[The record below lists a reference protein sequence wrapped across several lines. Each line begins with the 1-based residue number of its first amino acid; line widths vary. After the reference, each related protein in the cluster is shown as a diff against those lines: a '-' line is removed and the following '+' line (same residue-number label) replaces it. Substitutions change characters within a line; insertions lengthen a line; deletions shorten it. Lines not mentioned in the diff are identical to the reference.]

1 MHSTPK
7 STSSTSPSSSG
18 DGADATVADIGEI
31 ALVERVVEA
40 CGGPTA
46 AGPHVAETLPIVGAG
61 DDAAVIPAPDARVVV
76 TTDMAVEG
84 RHFRTDWSDPEDIG
98 HRVAAANL
106 ADVAAMGARPTGLV
120 VALALP
126 GSTSVAWVRSL
137 MSGIVE
143 EAASVGS
150 RVIGGDITAG
160 DSIVISISALG
171 DLAGREPV
179 LRSGVEEGDV
189 IAVAGRLGWA
199 AAGLA
204 VLGRGFRSPR
214 ALVDAY
220 RRPAPPY
227 AAARAAAEAGAHA
240 LMDISDGLLI
250 DAQRMARASGVG
262 ISLDSA
268 VLPVPEPLAA
278 AASAYN
284 LDPLQWILGGGDDH
298 AFLAAF
304 PPVSSLPEDFL
315 VIGTAIPAE
324 DSAQGVV
331 LVDGRLPEV
340 PAGFEHFRR

>member
-1 MHSTPK
+1 VHSTPK

-18 DGADATVADIGEI
+18 DGADATVADVGEI
-31 ALVERVVEA
+31 ALVERVVEV
-40 CGGPTA
+40 CGGPA
-46 AGPHVAETLPIVGAG
+46 AAASGVGAVLPMVGPG
-61 DDAAVIPAPDARVVV
+61 DDAAVTPAPDGRVVV

-84 RHFRTDWSDPEDIG
+84 RHFRTDWSEPEDIG

-106 ADVAAMGARPTGLV
+106 ADIAAMGARPTGLV

-126 GSTSVAWVRSL
+126 GSTSVAWVTSL
-137 MSGIVE
+137 MTGIVE
-143 EAASVGS
+143 EAASTGAS
-150 RVIGGDITAG
+150 VIGGDITAG
-160 DSIVISISALG
+160 DTIVVSISALG
-171 DLAGREPV
+171 DLAGGEPV
-179 LRSGVEEGDV
+179 LRSGVEVGDV

-220 RRPAPPY
+220 RRPAPAY
-227 AAARAAAEAGAHA
+227 VAARAAADAGAHA

-262 ISLDSA
+262 ISLESA
-268 VLPVPEPLAA
+268 NLPVPEPIAA

-304 PPVSSLPEDFL
+304 PPGSSLPEDFL
-315 VIGTAIPAE
+315 AIGAAIPAE
-324 DSAQGVV
+324 DAAQGVV